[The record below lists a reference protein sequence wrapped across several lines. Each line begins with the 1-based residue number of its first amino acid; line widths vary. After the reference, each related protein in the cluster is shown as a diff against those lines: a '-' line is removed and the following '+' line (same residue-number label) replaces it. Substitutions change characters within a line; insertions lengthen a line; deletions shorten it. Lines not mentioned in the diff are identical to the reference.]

1 MAFDTF
7 LRHIHT
13 LSKHVGSS
21 TLVLYIYHFES
32 PTPSHSFAT
41 FWHFSTLCSK
51 GKRAFFNVFIFLS
64 VNIDRVHNYLVTTSR
79 ISDIIKI
86 WFTSHNRSYWLF
98 TNYQIW
104 NLKKLVKTKS
114 TKENQRKDAFSN
126 NCIYS
131 GTKSIDIDMMIMKDT
146 DPMKIFSQSVILQ
159 VLLQ

>member
-1 MAFDTF
+1 V
-7 LRHIHT
+7 I
-13 LSKHVGSS
+13 SPS
-21 TLVLYIYHFES
+21 LVLSTTLFLCKLIYIQPWHL
-32 PTPSHSFAT
+32 THSCVIYILSQNMLDLLLWSCT
-41 FWHFSTLCSK
+41 FIILSLQLQVIPLQPFGISVHLCSK
-51 GKRAFFNVFIFLS
+51 GERAFFNVFIFLS

-126 NCIYS
+126 
-131 GTKSIDIDMMIMKDT
+131 
-146 DPMKIFSQSVILQ
+146 QLH
-159 VLLQ
+159 L